1 MASLPLAGG
10 GGMINEEISSGVS
23 STDGGAC
30 SVGGGTVTVAKNASK
45 SRFRS
50 KPGITNELGSS
61 PVGVLFNS
69 KPSNSSET

>member
-1 MASLPLAGG
+1 
-10 GGMINEEISSGVS
+10 MINEEISSGVS

-50 KPGITNELGSS
+50 KFGITNELGSS
-61 PVGVLFNS
+61 SVGVFNS
-69 KPSNSSET
+69 SPSNSSEI